1 MTLPKK
7 NHPSIIKRTMKST
20 TSILATIIV
29 LFLSGCSEKS
39 DTYNIFSTAE
49 QLMNTQPDSS
59 LHLLEKIDSKQLV
72 TKEGKARYALL
83 YSQALD
89 KNYIDVTND
98 SLINIAVDYYKE
110 KSGHKYYSMLSH
122 YYKARVEYNRKSYSQ
137 SIVTAAIAEKLAL
150 EIEDYFHLG
159 YIYQC
164 LSQNYTMA
172 YNSVEELRYIEMAY
186 ECFKRAGREIH
197 SQYCLMNIARAHTA
211 NRDYKKAI
219 DGYEHL
225 LSIID
230 KNNNVHLF
238 ERCLHNYAHTLVVDE
253 QFCIAKNVLL
263 QLNAMSQ
270 CKWEVTDYCNLARI
284 YNKEEKSDSALYYL
298 NKAKEIIT
306 EKTDSVFVFRTLYEM
321 CIADNNHK
329 DALSYLKKIDLIQD
343 SITDVTL
350 EQAVIASHRDYLLFE
365 AEQAKM
371 NAAYNKNLLKLWVI
385 ILIALIAILFFAVLY
400 YHESVKRKNIEI
412 KTAVEDLS
420 KLNMS
425 FKLQKNDL
433 IDARQQIF
441 NIFSNQFTIL
451 DELVNTYLDFEGSS
465 KSSSAVLR
473 ELEKCIAGFSSQ
485 QRLDE
490 LNDAVNSS
498 MNNIVERLS
507 EQVPSVNKNEI
518 NLFLYLCAQ
527 FSPRVISLFMNDKL
541 ENIYNKKSR
550 LKKKIINSNAPDAAQ
565 FLRFF

>member
-1 MTLPKK
+1 
-7 NHPSIIKRTMKST
+7 MKSA

-49 QLMNTQPDSS
+49 QQMDTYPDSA
-59 LHLLEKIDSKQLV
+59 LQLLKTIDSKHLV

-150 EIEDYFHLG
+150 EIEDYFYLG
-159 YIYQC
+159 LIYQC
-164 LSQNYTMA
+164 LSQNYKLA
-172 YNSVEELRYIEMAY
+172 YNSVLQLRYIKMAY
-186 ECFKRAGREIH
+186 KSLKRAGRDNH
-197 SQYCLMNIARAHTA
+197 AQYCLMNIAKAYVS
-211 NRDYKKAI
+211 NRDFKNAISIYKQLINIINKE
-219 DGYEHL
+219 DNTQL
-225 LSIID
+225 L
-230 KNNNVHLF
+230 
-238 ERCLHNYAHTLVVDE
+238 ERCLHNYAHCLSVESDFSE
-253 QFCIAKNVLL
+253 AKKVLL
-263 QLNAMSQ
+263 QLYCMP
-270 CKWEVTDYCNLARI
+270 KYEWEVTDYCNLARA
-284 YNKEEKSDSALYYL
+284 YNKEGSKDSARFYVD
-298 NKAKEIIT
+298 KAKEVVT
-306 EKTDSVFVFRTLYEM
+306 QDLDSVFIFRALYEM
-321 CIADNNHK
+321 SLSDNNHK
-329 DALSYLKKIDLIQD
+329 EALSYLKKINLLQD
-343 SITDVTL
+343 SVTDATL
-350 EQAVIASHRDYLLFE
+350 DQAVLRSHRDFLEQETF
-365 AEQAKM
+365 QAKKD
-371 NAAYNKNLLKLWVI
+371 AAYNRSIFTLWVV
-385 ILIALIAILFFAVLY
+385 ILIALIAVLLFAILY
-400 YHESVKRKNIEI
+400 YYETVKRKNIEVKTVLGNLCEI
-412 KTAVEDLS
+412 KMELD
-420 KLNMS
+420 NRR
-425 FKLQKNDL
+425 NDL
-433 IDARQQIF
+433 EQSQQQIIE
-441 NIFSNQFTIL
+441 IFSSQFSIL
-451 DELVNTYLDFEGSS
+451 DNFTNIYLDHDG
-465 KSSSAVLR
+465 KNKVSSAVLK

-498 MNNIVERLS
+498 MNKIVDRLS
-507 EQVPSVNKNEI
+507 LQVPSVNKNEI

-550 LKKKIINSNAPDAAQ
+550 LKRKIINSNAPDAKQ